1 MVKYIPNNKGL
12 KILTPNGFENFD
24 GLRKSQSNKN
34 LKFIFDDNNIVVTH
48 NHRFVNGPD
57 EVFAHSLRRG
67 DILNN
72 KIIIDIIPNNEL
84 IDVYDILETDS
95 HTYIANNIVHHNCE
109 FMGSSNTLLSSTTLK
124 TLLPSTP
131 IEKNDYTNQYIA
143 PIKDHV
149 YFIICDVSRGK
160 GLDYSAFSVIDA
172 TTIPY
177 VQVCTYRNNR
187 ITPTD
192 YAAVILHIAKLY
204 NTAYVLV
211 ETNDL
216 GEQVS
221 YTLKY
226 EFDYENL
233 LYSES
238 AGRSGKKLSSGFGK
252 SVETGL
258 RTTQSVKRLGCSV
271 LKLLLEQRKLVL
283 HDVATVRELA
293 TFSKHG
299 DSFAAESG
307 FHDDMVMGLVLFSFI
322 TQDAYFKDI
331 TNGDV
336 LQHLRDFTD
345 SEIYDDLIPFGII
358 TSASDNNGVKYV
370 KIPGERGVWSEQSV
384 GDSYGF

>member
-1 MVKYIPNNKGL
+1 MAKYIPNNKGL

-24 GLRKSQSNKN
+24 GLRKTQSNKN
-34 LKFIFDDNNIVVTH
+34 LIFIFEFSNIIVTYS
-48 NHRFVNGPD
+48 HRFVNETG

-67 DILNN
+67 DILND
-72 KIIIDIIPNNEL
+72 KIILDIFPSDEL

-95 HTYIANNIVHHNCE
+95 HTYIANDIVHHNCE

-204 NTAYVLV
+204 NTAYILV

-258 RTTQSVKRLGCSV
+258 RTTQSVKRLGCAV

-336 LQHLRDFTD
+336 LQHLRDYTD
-345 SEIYDDLIPFGII
+345 GEIYDDLIPFGMI
-358 TSASDNNGVKYV
+358 TSANDDGVKYV
-370 KIPGERGVWSEQSV
+370 KIPGERGVWSEQS
-384 GDSYGF
+384 SPNEFNF

>member
-34 LKFIFDDNNIVVTH
+34 LKFIFNDDIIVVTH
-48 NHRFVNGPD
+48 NHRFVNGSS
-57 EVFAHSLRRG
+57 EVFAHSLKRG
-67 DILNN
+67 DMLND
-72 KIIIDIIPNNEL
+72 KIIIDILHNNEL

-204 NTAYVLV
+204 NTAYILV

-258 RTTQSVKRLGCSV
+258 RTTQSVKRLGCAV

-336 LQHLRDFTD
+336 LQHLRDYTD
-345 SEIYDDLIPFGII
+345 GEIYDDLIPFGMI
-358 TSASDNNGVKYV
+358 TSANDDGVKYV
-370 KIPGERGVWSEQSV
+370 KIPGERGVWSEQS
-384 GDSYGF
+384 SPNEFNF